1 MTELDFLNFVTS
13 KIAAHATLIQFDS
26 SKIKYPNTEIDESN
40 ASNFVE
46 ILITYYPGI
55 KLNLKG
61 NKRLFGCVTFR
72 VVSSR
77 DEGLADSVTLAQNF
91 ATCLSG
97 LIDNGIVFDESEL
110 KILNHTL
117 SQTQTTTDIPY
128 NQVNAN
134 VEFSYVR

>member
-13 KIAAHATLIQFDS
+13 KIAARATLIQFDS

-46 ILITYYPGI
+46 ILVTYYPGV
-55 KLNLKG
+55 KLNFKG

-77 DEGLADSVTLAQNF
+77 GEGLADSIALAQNF
-91 ATCLSG
+91 AACLSG
-97 LIDNGIVFDESEL
+97 LIDNGIVFDEFET
-110 KILNHTL
+110 KILSHTL